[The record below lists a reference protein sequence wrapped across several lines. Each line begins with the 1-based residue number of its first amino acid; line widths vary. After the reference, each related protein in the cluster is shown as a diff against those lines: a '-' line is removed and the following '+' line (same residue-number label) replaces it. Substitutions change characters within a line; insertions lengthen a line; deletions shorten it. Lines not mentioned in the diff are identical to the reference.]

1 MSLEIVA
8 LSDLLEE
15 EGYDENDVQNVLNT
29 FRSIR
34 FTGKEEAHDVEDF
47 IKRNAIL
54 FNKTGIAST
63 HLIFSDYKGKPVLVA
78 YFTIANKDLYI
89 SKRNLQKL
97 SKSMQKKIKQR
108 AQFVE
113 ETSVYKMS
121 SFLLGQLGKNF
132 SQEALLSCNIN
143 GKDILEEDF
152 KVALEAKRIV
162 GGSFVW
168 IEYEDT
174 EKLRAIYESYGF
186 SEIPNYTSP
195 NNLKLAIKQLK

>member
-1 MSLEIVA
+1 MSLEIIA

-108 AQFVE
+108 AQ
-113 ETSVYKMS
+113 
-121 SFLLGQLGKNF
+121 LGKNF

-143 GKDILEEDF
+143 GKDILEEAF